1 MQAYERLALGQ
12 PYELQLPLDDG
23 AAGELA
29 RSRIDHL
36 RGVSGVSA
44 PMLARLA
51 RAFPTLRAIYSASE
65 ADLARV
71 AGPVAA
77 ARIRW
82 FLDAPIDTRLA
93 AEVTVAQPRPHV
105 DVAKVAA
112 RIMPTAA

>member
-1 MQAYERLALGQ
+1 MEIRRERGLEQ

-23 AAGELA
+23 GAGELA
-29 RSRIDHL
+29 RLRIDHL

-44 PMLARLA
+44 SMLARLA

-65 ADLARV
+65 ADLSRV

-93 AEVTVAQPRPHV
+93 AEFSVAPARAHV
-105 DVAKVAA
+105 NATKVAA

>member
-1 MQAYERLALGQ
+1 MQVRDKPGLGQ

-36 RGVSGVSA
+36 RGVSGVSSS
-44 PMLARLA
+44 MLVRLA

-65 ADLARV
+65 ADLTRV

-93 AEVTVAQPRPHV
+93 AEFSVAPIWAHV
-105 DVAKVAA
+105 DTAKVAA
-112 RIMPTAA
+112 RVMPTAA

>member
-1 MQAYERLALGQ
+1 MEIRREPGLEQ

-44 PMLARLA
+44 SMLARLA

-93 AEVTVAQPRPHV
+93 AELAVGPPRAYVNAAKAVAT
-105 DVAKVAA
+105 
-112 RIMPTAA
+112 IMPTAA

>member
-1 MQAYERLALGQ
+1 MQIAGRPGLER

-36 RGVSGVSA
+36 RAVSGVSS
-44 PMLARLA
+44 PMLGRLA

-93 AEVTVAQPRPHV
+93 AEFSAAPPRAHV
-105 DVAKVAA
+105 NAAKVTA